1 MTRRGYLHVTGLVA
15 GLFVGLFTVVA
26 LLAPHPRLIWNAS
39 ASEPIGFYRVTPG
52 EQPGRGDLV
61 VIEPPARLAHFLAE
75 RRYLPVGV
83 PLLKHVAAAPGARVC
98 RHGDVVTIDGAR
110 KAVARPRDRLGRVLP
125 TWQGCRIVGR
135 SELFLRTSAG
145 NGQAVRLF
153 LGDDFLL
160 GADQVDAMS
169 VIPNL
174 TIHRFERMEPTQDGY
189 RTRNRRAG
197 MRLVG

>member
-135 SELFLRTSAG
+135 SELFLLAG
-145 NGQAVRLF
+145 APDSMDSRYFGPIPAS
-153 LGDDFLL
+153 GLL
-160 GADQVDAMS
+160 GRASPILTRDAPGQPLRWRG
-169 VIPNL
+169 V
-174 TIHRFERMEPTQDGY
+174 
-189 RTRNRRAG
+189 RAAPASPSHCKG
-197 MRLVG
+197 DSPCK

>member
-1 MTRRGYLHVTGLVA
+1 MPGEETPRVTVRKIEP
-15 GLFVGLFTVVA
+15 FK
-26 LLAPHPRLIWNAS
+26 LIAS
-39 ASEPIGFYRVTPG
+39 ASRME
-52 EQPGRGDLV
+52 LV
-61 VIEPPARLAHFLAE
+61 VDTTDSVAVEALAALMAQS
-75 RRYLPVGV
+75 RG
-83 PLLKHVAAAPGARVC
+83 
-98 RHGDVVTIDGAR
+98 
-110 KAVARPRDRLGRVLP
+110 
-125 TWQGCRIVGR
+125 GR